1 MLAARRSRAGWLTVG
16 AGVAA
21 ALLAGCGSVPLLGGA
36 PPQIEPG
43 LVQASAPG
51 GNPERPAFFVQWK
64 PGGLPGL
71 TKRPAIDKTTAM
83 PEYPASAVRNGDTG
97 TTSLESCLTVD
108 GRLVD
113 TYITKSSGSKVLDE
127 ATLEWTRTAKYQPAE
142 FNGEAFAICGYRF
155 DYEWRVVDG
164 NQR

>member
-1 MLAARRSRAGWLTVG
+1 MFAAGRSRAGWLTVG
-16 AGVAA
+16 AGAAA

-51 GNPERPAFFVQWK
+51 GNPDRPAFFVQWK
-64 PGGLPGL
+64 NSLPGL
-71 TKRPAIDKTTAM
+71 TKRPSIDPSTTM
-83 PEYPASAVRNGDTG
+83 PAYPASAVRNGDTG
-97 TTSLESCLTVD
+97 VTSLESCLTVE

-113 TYITKSSGSKVLDE
+113 THITKSSGSKVLDE
-127 ATLEWTRTAKYQPAE
+127 ATLEWTKTAKYQPAE
-142 FNGEAFAICGYRF
+142 FNGEPFAICGYRF
-155 DYEWRVVDG
+155 DYEWRVVD